1 MDILK
6 HKTKILAGVF
16 LLLLIALIIFAF
28 NFIEQN
34 TLKQTNDSYT
44 HEVGTKLILNV
55 SDFFDADEEKAA
67 QISFDTSAV
76 DTDTVG
82 EYIVTAT
89 FKNKTYEIKVS
100 VTDTTAPKVD
110 FTTRYLFTNDM
121 NTIAF
126 DDMIKN
132 ISEHS
137 KWTAKLTRFEKY
149 ENLSRLNEK
158 DLKDLTDTIPLPCDS
173 YELSR
178 LGTEK
183 IPTEEGIYR
192 VVMEISDEYGNT
204 SLEEIMV
211 IHDATG
217 ARIEDTPDKTIYVE
231 KADLDKEPEIDKK
244 DYILTDNVDGKIKEE
259 DIQCELELRDADKH
273 EWLVH
278 VSYMDRAGNESKAVF
293 LIIVK
298 EKQKE
303 KSNNN
308 MDGTNPDPNNNGE
321 TTQPDNTPSNNET
334 EETPEVK
341 DELNPS
347 EQALINAGIGVVVQL
362 DATTFAVLSDA
373 NGLIN
378 GQDGGLYLINYLASL
393 KLEGTVSGGWLPN
406 ADYYCY
412 TANNVH
418 EKITPDDEEFWD

>member
-44 HEVGTKLILNV
+44 HEVGTKLTLNV

-82 EYIVTAT
+82 EYMVTAS
-89 FKNKTYEIKVS
+89 FKNKTFEIKVS
-100 VTDTTAPKVD
+100 VTDTTSPKVD
-110 FTTRYLFTNDM
+110 FTARYLFTNDM

-178 LGTEK
+178 LGTEE

-192 VVMEISDEYGNT
+192 AVMEISDEYGNA

-211 IHDATG
+211 IYDATG
-217 ARIEDTPDKTIYVE
+217 ARIEDTPDKTIYVDKE
-231 KADLDKEPEIDKK
+231 DLGKEPEIDKK
-244 DYILTDNVDGKIKEE
+244 DYILTDNVDGTIKEE

-278 VSYMDRAGNESKAVF
+278 VSYTDRAGNNSKAVF
-293 LIIVK
+293 LITVK

-303 KSNNN
+303 TPNTNAG
-308 MDGTNPDPNNNGE
+308 GTPPGPTNNGD
-321 TTQPDNTPSNNET
+321 TTQPDNQAGN
-334 EETPEVK
+334 TPEVK
-341 DELNPS
+341 DEYTPS
-347 EQALINAGIGVVVQL
+347 QQKVINAGYGNVVQL
-362 DATTFAVLSDA
+362 DATTYAVLTHGD
-373 NGLIN
+373 GLIN
-378 GQDGGLYLINYLASL
+378 GQEGNLYLRAYLEQL
-393 KLEGTVSGGWLPN
+393 GLEPTNVSGGWIDSN
-406 ADYYCY
+406 NDWYCY
-412 TANNVH
+412 VANNVH

>member
-6 HKTKILAGVF
+6 HKTKIFTGIF
-16 LLLLIALIIFAF
+16 ILLLIALIIFAF
-28 NFIEQN
+28 NFVEQT
-34 TLKQTNDSYT
+34 TLTQTNDSYT
-44 HEVGTKLILNV
+44 HEV
-55 SDFFDADEEKAA
+55 E
-67 QISFDTSAV
+67 
-76 DTDTVG
+76 
-82 EYIVTAT
+82 
-89 FKNKTYEIKVS
+89 
-100 VTDTTAPKVD
+100 TDTTAPKVD

-121 NTIAF
+121 NTIAL

-132 ISEHS
+132 VSEDS
-137 KWTAKLTRFEKY
+137 DWTAKLIRFEKY
-149 ENLSRLNEK
+149 KNLSELDEK
-158 DLKDLTDTIPLPCDS
+158 NLKELTDTIPLPCDS

-178 LGTEK
+178 LGMEEM
-183 IPTEEGIYR
+183 PTEEGIYR
-192 VVMEISDEYGNT
+192 VVMEISDEYGNA

-211 IHDATG
+211 IYDATG
-217 ARIEDTPDKTIYVE
+217 ARIEDTPDKTIYVDKE
-231 KADLDKEPEIDKK
+231 DLDKEPEIDKK
-244 DYILTDNVDGKIKEE
+244 DYILTDNVDGTIKEE
-259 DIQCELELRDADKH
+259 DIQCELELRDAEKH

-278 VSYMDRAGNESKAVF
+278 VSYTDRAGNNSKAVF

-303 KSNNN
+303 
-308 MDGTNPDPNNNGE
+308 TPNNNAGSTTPGPTNNGD
-321 TTQPDNTPSNNET
+321 TTQPDNQAGS
-334 EETPEVK
+334 TPEVK

-378 GQDGGLYLINYLASL
+378 GQDGGLFLIDYLASL
-393 KLEGTVSGGWLPN
+393 KLEGSISGGWLPN

-412 TANNVH
+412 TANNVY